1 MLEDYMYNYTWSGST
16 EAEEKTSKVAHLF
29 TDRSIYRP
37 GQTVYFKGILLN
49 YNSKTRENAILP
61 NFATT
66 ITLNDPNG
74 QQVGS
79 IPVTTNEFGAYSGKF
94 TLPTNVLNGAF
105 SIHDNE
111 AGSSFPISVE
121 EYKRPK
127 FLVELNKPTG
137 TYKLNENIT
146 VNGTAKAYAGNVI
159 DGAKVKYRVVRQTIM
174 PLWYGRFGKMIWPPY
189 GQQEMEIAH
198 GELTTD
204 AKGEFHI
211 QFKAIPDNKV
221 AKKDQPTFY
230 YKVYADVTDVAGETR
245 SGNTDVAVAYQA
257 LKLNLL
263 APGKLHTDSLSRIN
277 ISSTN
282 LNDLFEKTTVTV
294 SIHKLKTPDR
304 VYRKRNWP
312 QPDQFIF
319 TQAEYYSLF
328 PYDEY
333 KDENQPAKWE
343 KAEKV
348 AEKTDTTAEGKPF
361 IISHSPL
368 APGW

>member
-1 MLEDYMYNYTWSGST
+1 
-16 EAEEKTSKVAHLF
+16 
-29 TDRSIYRP
+29 
-37 GQTVYFKGILLN
+37 
-49 YNSKTRENAILP
+49 RE
-61 NFATT
+61 
-66 ITLNDPNG
+66 
-74 QQVGS
+74 
-79 IPVTTNEFGAYSGKF
+79 
-94 TLPTNVLNGAF
+94 
-105 SIHDNE
+105 
-111 AGSSFPISVE
+111 
-121 EYKRPK
+121 
-127 FLVELNKPTG
+127 
-137 TYKLNENIT
+137 
-146 VNGTAKAYAGNVI
+146 
-159 DGAKVKYRVVRQTIM
+159 TIM
-174 PLWYGRFGKMIWPPY
+174 PLWYGRWGKMIWPPY

-211 QFKAIPDNKV
+211 QFKSIPDNKG

-257 LKLNLL
+257 LKLNLQG
-263 APGKLHTDSLSRIN
+263 PDKLHTDSLNRIS

-312 QPDQFIF
+312 QPDLFIF

-348 AEKTDTTAEGKPF
+348 AERTDTTADGKPF
-361 IISHSPL
+361 AIAHSPL
-368 APGW
+368 APGWYVVEAITKDKYGEEVKDIKYVQLYNQNIISSVASGDVESGKTTVTPGEKATYQVNTTLDNVFVLHEVSKKDGKNRSFITLNKNSRSFELPVTEADRGGFGITIAFIKHNRSYTDYLQFDVPYDNKELSIDYETFRDKTLPGSEEKWKLKISG